1 MKLRS
6 WMVALAAVGLVACG
20 GEEGER
26 VEMGGSQQS
35 ETRPDARETWSPELT
50 AAIDSANALYA
61 ADDYEGA
68 AALFT
73 EITEDNPDLGVAWF
87 GLYMAE
93 RARGNDEAA
102 DEALAKAEEFSPGL
116 GRMHDAATDSMQRVP
131 MEMQGHPGMPSGHPP
146 VDSMMPEQGEQS
158 PQPTGGR

>member
-6 WMVALAAVGLVACG
+6 WIVALAAVGLVACG

-26 VEMGGSQQS
+26 VELGGEEPQAR
-35 ETRPDARETWSPELT
+35 EDARANWSPELT

-68 AALFT
+68 AAMFT
-73 EITEDNPDLGVAWF
+73 EITEDNPELGVAWF

-93 RARGNDEAA
+93 RAQGNDEAA
-102 DEALAKAEEFSPGL
+102 DAALAKAEEYSPGL
-116 GRMHDAATDSMQRVP
+116 GRMHDAATDSTQRVP
-131 MEMQGHPGMPSGHPP
+131 SVMEGHPQMPEGHPSM
-146 VDSMMPEQGEQS
+146 DSMTEAVEEVPET
-158 PQPTGGR
+158 TGGE